1 MYVLHLE
8 KHKIQ
13 EIKTIISTLKNRP
26 TINNSNFLQSLQFQ
40 TSAPSLKLKVKG
52 VLQDILSF
60 ALVAF
65 VLAKTI
71 FVMGIGSAHLE
82 KMRL

>member
-1 MYVLHLE
+1 ME

-40 TSAPSLKLKVKG
+40 TSAQRLKLRVKG
-52 VLQDILSF
+52 VLQNTLGSF
-60 ALVAF
+60 ALKVAF
-65 VLAKTI
+65 VLAKTT
-71 FVMGIGSAHLE
+71 FVMGTGSAQAE